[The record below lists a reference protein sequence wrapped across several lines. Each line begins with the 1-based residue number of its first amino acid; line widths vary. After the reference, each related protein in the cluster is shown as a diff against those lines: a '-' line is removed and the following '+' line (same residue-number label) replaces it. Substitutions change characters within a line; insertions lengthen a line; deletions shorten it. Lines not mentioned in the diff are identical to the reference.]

1 VLAID
6 GRTIDSPGDV
16 ARAVGLAAPGRK
28 TKLTLWRDKA
38 RTTVE
43 VVLGEAPGERPASRL
58 GFEVR
63 PLTPGLAR
71 EMDRRSSDGVVV
83 TRVEEGTP
91 AAEAGIQRGDVIV
104 EVNRRPVKTLADFE
118 RATRD
123 LKKGERLAVRLER
136 GEVALYVAVVPD
148 KAGVSAGDRA
158 LSFAPGPGAWTGWHR
173 ACSDLK
179 AMRDLLMDVRDGM
192 AVYDRDDD
200 RIGTVR
206 EVYLGSEPGPTTN
219 PVPRPPHS
227 LIDDLVQAL
236 APPAIPEVLW
246 ERLLGEGF
254 VRIDTSGP
262 FAADRFAFAS
272 QIREV
277 SEAGVRLDAG
287 RDDLLRR

>member
-1 VLAID
+1 
-6 GRTIDSPGDV
+6 
-16 ARAVGLAAPGRK
+16 
-28 TKLTLWRDKA
+28 
-38 RTTVE
+38 
-43 VVLGEAPGERPASRL
+43 
-58 GFEVR
+58 
-63 PLTPGLAR
+63 
-71 EMDRRSSDGVVV
+71 
-83 TRVEEGTP
+83 
-91 AAEAGIQRGDVIV
+91 
-104 EVNRRPVKTLADFE
+104 
-118 RATRD
+118 
-123 LKKGERLAVRLER
+123 
-136 GEVALYVAVVPD
+136 
-148 KAGVSAGDRA
+148 
-158 LSFAPGPGAWTGWHR
+158 
-173 ACSDLK
+173 
-179 AMRDLLMDVRDGM
+179 MRDLLMNVRDGM